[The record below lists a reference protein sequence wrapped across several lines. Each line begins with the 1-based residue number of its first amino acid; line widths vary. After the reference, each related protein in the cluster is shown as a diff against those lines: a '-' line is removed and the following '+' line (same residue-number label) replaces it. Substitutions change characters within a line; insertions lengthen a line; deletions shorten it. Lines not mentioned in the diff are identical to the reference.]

1 MITTNNTLS
10 PALSV
15 PPDNIITIDF
25 KKKRTTSLYKTDGV
39 PKATA
44 ADPIRD
50 PKDIAAMQDYFLS
63 RGQVRDYTIFT
74 LGIIFGIR
82 AGDLLNL
89 RIHHIMND
97 NGTFKLHCDLIESKT
112 RKFNNPAITPQVKEL
127 LTNYL
132 DTLPGYGMNDPLF
145 RSQKRDKYGN
155 LRPITLIQLNR
166 ILKTASTACNVPGHI
181 SSHSLRKTFAYHL
194 LRSNQGDDKA
204 KMALQQMLN
213 HNDFKTTLIYSGLAQ
228 DAMDDY
234 RERLA
239 GDLFNV

>member
-97 NGTFKLHCDLIESKT
+97 NGTFKLHCNLIESKT

-145 RSQKRDKYGN
+145 RSQKRDKYGS